1 MNPLLKLILFLIALL
16 FFNQLLY
23 AQSDQL
29 DRDIRIAERILE
41 EIFTPEP
48 SSGERQVVLPFS
60 RGVESEYI
68 PGVGIHFKV
77 GQARTP
83 RIRISG
89 GRQAGDDEN
98 KTSEVTIETVENRMM
113 EYFTQYA
120 GQLRGLPDNEQVRVT
135 FGEKTTGPR
144 MVFFSASGEQQ
155 HQLPRLTMWVTK
167 AEINRFADGNLS
179 ESQFRNRISKHE
191 ITDSQDKR
199 DLIIFASVLET
210 SINST
215 DSKHLKVNRK
225 PTYEYLP
232 ALGAHFHVNVSS
244 GVGFSLANIRGM
256 ARQIDSLDLDDVD
269 IRIDLGDIS
278 ANIPPEFNFQSPQ
291 IEFRNDSLRIALRAM
306 SDSLRVHA
314 NELSGHIEVI
324 REQAEAAQRQGQEIQ
339 RQIAFSFAERDTVDL
354 TEDAAKL
361 MVELKAA
368 IKDYGSTLS
377 SLGDNELL
385 MITVNW
391 SGRNPTLPER
401 THIRI
406 SKEDLF
412 FGREPFVEEIKRR

>member
-1 MNPLLKLILFLIALL
+1 MNPLLKFILFLIALL
-16 FFNQLLY
+16 FCNQSLF

-29 DRDIRIAERILE
+29 NRDIRIAERILE
-41 EIFTPEP
+41 EIFTPVP

-68 PGVGIHFKV
+68 PGVGVHFKV

-89 GRQAGDDEN
+89 NRQAGDQEN
-98 KTSEVTIETVENRMM
+98 KASEITIETVENRMM

-167 AEINRFADGNLS
+167 ADINRFAGGNLS
-179 ESQFRNRISKHE
+179 ESQFRNRISEHE

-199 DLIIFASVLET
+199 DLNIFASVLEAAM
-210 SINST
+210 NSA
-215 DSKHLKVNRK
+215 DSKHLKLNRK

-232 ALGAHFHVNVSS
+232 GLGAHFQVNVSS

-256 ARQIDSLDLDDVD
+256 TRQIDSLDLDDVV
-269 IRIDLGDIS
+269 IEFEIG
-278 ANIPPEFNFQSPQ
+278 NYPHEFNFQSPQ
-291 IEFRNDSLRIALRAM
+291 IQFGNDSLRIDIPGVG
-306 SDSLRVHA
+306 DSLRVHT
-314 NELSGHIEVI
+314 NELRGQII
-324 REQAEAAQRQGQEIQ
+324 IMREQAEAARRQGEEIQ
-339 RQIAFSFAERDTVDL
+339 RKVAFSFAEQDTVNL
-354 TEDAAKL
+354 TDEAARL
-361 MVELKAA
+361 MAELKAA
-368 IKDYGSTLS
+368 IKDYGSTIT

-391 SGRNPTLPER
+391 SVRNPTVPER

-406 SKEDLF
+406 TKEDLF
-412 FGREPFVEEIKRR
+412 FGREPFIEEIRR